1 MSARHTTPTLLR
13 RLVALAC
20 LGAVGVLVLSPAASA
35 AEPTSTTLVK
45 STDFDDDALAR
56 RIAAAESEYRLA
68 NENVV
73 VLSEHSARLTAAA
86 EEATAE
92 AERLYAEVRDEE
104 GGGIV
109 SSVSRFL
116 TSESDLDR
124 AGAAADD
131 AERAR
136 DLAELAAD
144 AVAAGIVRSEQ
155 ARLAWETE
163 LAKASHLSA
172 KQAAQLAAQTAA
184 RQSRFRRSYRADSKA
199 EDALNHRALDRWLA
213 YLDSLADAAIVP
225 PNAQALRGLR
235 LGSAG
240 GFEVVR
246 DATGRAVPGVAEL
259 DEPGQ
264 EPVRV
269 LPAETIRAVS
279 EAFSRVGLPDGAAA
293 TGPVAYTCGGLLAA
307 SWSAA
312 GTTVPA
318 DSLAQWRKLHIV
330 PERQLQ
336 VGDVIV
342 LGSRKSGL
350 TGSGV
355 YLGDDLVIAS
365 KEETGHVAVR
375 RIEKS
380 ELYGAR
386 RATLVPLS
394 TPRAVPAAANCGFV
408 APVVE
413 HPAEVNGEVV
423 TDAPGPLRFPVADGS
438 YSMSAGFGDAGSLWS
453 SGSHT
458 GQDFSAPIGTPVY
471 ASADGVVSLE
481 TNYWAGTLVR
491 IDHGAGVETW
501 YAHMDTVG
509 VTDGQTV
516 SGGDAI
522 GTVGT
527 RGNSTGPHLHF
538 ELRLDGYGIDPMAV
552 LAPTSFSDGGAFV
565 NGAIPD
571 TALCA
576 ATVGGIQSLR
586 CDAAVAFRMMS
597 ADYAT
602 ELGTELCITD
612 SYRSRDV
619 QERVYLTKPTL
630 AAVPGTSNHG
640 WGVAIDLCG
649 GIERFDTPEHEWLVS
664 HGPSY
669 GWIHPTWAAE
679 NGSRPEPWHFEYA
692 G

>member
-45 STDFDDDALAR
+45 GTDFDDDGLAR
-56 RIAAAESEYRLA
+56 RIAGAESEYRLA
-68 NENVV
+68 NENVT

-109 SSVSRFL
+109 SSVSRFF
-116 TSESDLDR
+116 TTESDLDR

-225 PNAQALRGLR
+225 PNAQALRGMR

-264 EPVRV
+264 ESVRV

-293 TGPVAYTCGGLLAA
+293 TGPVAYTCGGLLASRGAPPARRSPPTRSRSGA
-307 SWSAA
+307 SCTSFPSGSSRWATSSCSAA
-312 GTTVPA
+312 GSPASPAPVCTSGTTWSSPRKRRPA
-318 DSLAQWRKLHIV
+318 TSPYA
-330 PERQLQ
+330 
-336 VGDVIV
+336 
-342 LGSRKSGL
+342 
-350 TGSGV
+350 
-355 YLGDDLVIAS
+355 AS
-365 KEETGHVAVR
+365 
-375 RIEKS
+375 
-380 ELYGAR
+380 R
-386 RATLVPLS
+386 RAS
-394 TPRAVPAAANCGFV
+394 C
-408 APVVE
+408 
-413 HPAEVNGEVV
+413 
-423 TDAPGPLRFPVADGS
+423 
-438 YSMSAGFGDAGSLWS
+438 
-453 SGSHT
+453 
-458 GQDFSAPIGTPVY
+458 
-471 ASADGVVSLE
+471 
-481 TNYWAGTLVR
+481 
-491 IDHGAGVETW
+491 
-501 YAHMDTVG
+501 
-509 VTDGQTV
+509 
-516 SGGDAI
+516 
-522 GTVGT
+522 
-527 RGNSTGPHLHF
+527 
-538 ELRLDGYGIDPMAV
+538 
-552 LAPTSFSDGGAFV
+552 
-565 NGAIPD
+565 
-571 TALCA
+571 TALA
-576 ATVGGIQSLR
+576 
-586 CDAAVAFRMMS
+586 
-597 ADYAT
+597 
-602 ELGTELCITD
+602 
-612 SYRSRDV
+612 
-619 QERVYLTKPTL
+619 
-630 AAVPGTSNHG
+630 
-640 WGVAIDLCG
+640 
-649 GIERFDTPEHEWLVS
+649 
-664 HGPSY
+664 GP
-669 GWIHPTWAAE
+669 P
-679 NGSRPEPWHFEYA
+679 
-692 G
+692 